1 MIVGAFIGVL
11 FLMAAFAAYRFTTRL
26 SDRTASDVP
35 LFLQKMEMEALYG
48 AFHPEADDHF
58 RNTMSPKKFRQVQW
72 KRIHLALHY
81 CKILSAN
88 AWVIQGWAK
97 HERGQNW
104 DMLEEHLQQTIV
116 SLQNACVQCRLSSLM
131 IRVSLRWWLLRM
143 ALLPFTPPPRFT
155 ALVDR
160 GSSDMISFYEIVKA
174 MAEVFSLAY
183 GDDYHQKLMQA
194 L

>member
-11 FLMAAFAAYRFTTRL
+11 FLLAAFAAYRLTTRL
-26 SDRTASDVP
+26 SERTASDVP

-48 AFHPEADDHF
+48 AFHPEADEHF
-58 RNTMSPKKFRQVQW
+58 RSTLSPKKFRQVQW

-81 CKILSAN
+81 CQILSAN
-88 AWVIQGWAK
+88 AWVFQGWTK

-104 DMLEEHLQQTIV
+104 DMLEDHLQRTIL
-116 SLQNACVQCRLSSLM
+116 SLRDACVQCRLSSLM
-131 IRVSLRWWLLRM
+131 IRVSLRWWLVRM
-143 ALLPFTPPPRFT
+143 ALLPFVPPPSFAT
-155 ALVDR
+155 LIDR
-160 GSSDMISFYEIVKA
+160 GSSDMISFYETVKA